1 MNRAQA
7 IQIIG
12 TIGWLSHTPA
22 DFRDEVVAR
31 SDLLQFPAGAAIY
44 GMGDMTGGMYGVVSG
59 SMSLFL
65 PAPDGQNDLGHIGR
79 PGFWTG
85 DFAAV
90 TGRARRLSV
99 AARSDCNVLR
109 FPRAAML
116 AITEKSPAAWT
127 HVMALF
133 ALNSLLMMD
142 IIDALKRDDPVARI
156 ATTILNLIDSEALG
170 PVSLDIR
177 QSELASI
184 AHLSRATVNV
194 AVADLERRGWLR
206 RGYGALEI
214 TDLHALSRFAR
225 GH

>member
-7 IQIIG
+7 AHIMF
-12 TIGWLSHTPA
+12 TTGWLSEAPA
-22 DFRDEVVAR
+22 DFREEVVAR
-31 SDLLQFPAGAAIY
+31 SDLLQFPAGTEIY
-44 GMGDMTGGMYGVVSG
+44 GMGDVTGGMYGVVAG

-65 PAPDGQNDLGHIGR
+65 PTSDGQHDLGHIGR

-99 AARSDCNVLR
+99 SARSDCEVMRL
-109 FPRAAML
+109 PRAAML
-116 AITEKSPAAWT
+116 AITEKLPNGWPQ
-127 HVMALF
+127 VMALF
-133 ALNSLLMMD
+133 ARNSLLMMD

-156 ATTILNLIDSEALG
+156 AMTLLNLIGTDAKG
-170 PVSLDIR
+170 RVTLDVR

-184 AHLSRATVNV
+184 AHLSRATVNAGV
-194 AVADLERRGWLR
+194 ASLETRGWLR
-206 RGYGALEI
+206 RGYGTLEI
-214 TDLHALSRFAR
+214 TDLAALSRFAR